1 MDGYGVFSW
10 VIGGMIERM
19 RGADGSIMLE
29 VYRTTALSLMRHNR
43 HGQHASLQINEDQ
56 RRGFG
61 IKLHMKL
68 QWKEGCSMHGEG

>member
-1 MDGYGVFSW
+1 
-10 VIGGMIERM
+10 
-19 RGADGSIMLE
+19 MLE